1 MRITTVQELREK
13 LDGFDND
20 TPIFVDYQ
28 GVQFNAEQVKECGD
42 SLVIGIGYNNDREED
57 DLAGEE

>member
-1 MRITTVQELREK
+1 MRIITVQELREK

-28 GVQFNAEQVKECGD
+28 GVQFNVEQVKECGD
-42 SLVIGIGYNNDREED
+42 GIVIGIGYNNDREED
-57 DLAGEE
+57 DESEE